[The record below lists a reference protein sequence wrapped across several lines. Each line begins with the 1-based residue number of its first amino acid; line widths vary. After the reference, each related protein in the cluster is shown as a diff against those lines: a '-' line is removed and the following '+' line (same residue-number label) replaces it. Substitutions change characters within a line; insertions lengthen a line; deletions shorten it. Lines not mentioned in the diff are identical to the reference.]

1 MLFLL
6 PFYITLEGR
15 SLEDFSRHADGDEC
29 RRLQR
34 GGEEVARHRKGP
46 ALETALH
53 RTHLPADDRV
63 AEIPARHW
71 LQDLYRYRWRSGVYS
86 EEVYAFHPSK
96 WSAL

>member
-1 MLFLL
+1 MKILAA
-6 PFYITLEGR
+6 TLTGM
-15 SLEDFSRHADGDEC
+15 SVDDFKG
-29 RRLQR
+29 

-63 AEIPARHW
+63 AEIPARQW